1 MQNQSISV
9 DINGRE
15 KKNRKNKLSGL
26 ITLSGFNRKSIS
38 GLNKTK
44 FNWTILKHFWQLLS
58 FTSIAKGTKVIGWFR
73 SNNFNVNI
81 HIKNNINIRLNIY
94 ININVHLIINI
105 SINTNINITSLY
117 QIDISTT
124 RVTSVQSTE
133 YYQQMERQVKAI
145 FRSDSGKNTNGK
157 KVFSMYSVWGQPSRT
172 KMLHKFNVSFY
183 PAWIW
188 KAGPKWYWAINDII
202 FCRTA

>member
-1 MQNQSISV
+1 MQKQSISV
-9 DINGRE
+9 DINVRE
-15 KKNRKNKLSGL
+15 NRKNKLSGL
-26 ITLSGFNRKSIS
+26 ITLSAFNRNSIS

-44 FNWTILKHFWQLLS
+44 FNWSILKHFWQLLS

-81 HIKNNINIRLNIY
+81 HIKININIPINIY
-94 ININVHLIINI
+94 ININLYLNINI
-105 SINTNINITSLY
+105 SITSLY

-133 YYQQMERQVKAI
+133 DYQQMERQVKAI
-145 FRSDSGKNTNGK
+145 FRSDSGKNTNRK
-157 KVFSMYSVWGQPSRT
+157 KVFSMYSVWGQPSGT

-188 KAGPKWYWAINDII
+188 KAGPKRYWAINVII
-202 FCRTA
+202 FCDQLLT